1 MFLNDIFSFNNI
13 TIDPDVVIWCHAFI
27 DIGRVHSVTQLI
39 DSFVSDRIIRYLH
52 HLMQSFRFVEG
63 GLLIT
68 ETDWPVPKI
77 QIENKTNPDTKQQSI
92 NIIRFKWYN
101 KPKCSICEEIV
112 VGFYWEIGGRGG

>member
-1 MFLNDIFSFNNI
+1 MFLNDIFNFNNI

-27 DIGRVHSVTQLI
+27 DIGIVHSVTQLI

-68 ETDWPVPKI
+68 KTDWPVSKI
-77 QIENKTNPDTKQQSI
+77 QIENKTNPDTKQQFR

-101 KPKCSICEEIV
+101 KSKCSIYTEIAIS
-112 VGFYWEIGGRGG
+112 FYWEIGGWGG